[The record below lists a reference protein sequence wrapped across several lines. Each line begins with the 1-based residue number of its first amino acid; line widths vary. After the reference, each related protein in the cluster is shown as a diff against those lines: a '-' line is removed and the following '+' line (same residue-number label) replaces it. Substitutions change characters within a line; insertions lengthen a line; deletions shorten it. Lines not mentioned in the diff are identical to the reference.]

1 MNYNYLW
8 LEVFDKYKNEWLS
21 NRVMGDA
28 GSTFLYQIAQHQKKF
43 VNISYKS
50 YIEHSRKGSRP
61 TKKKILKIKIGSDLI
76 FKNT

>member
-1 MNYNYLW
+1 MNYDYLW

-28 GSTFLYQIAQHQKKF
+28 GSTFLYQIAQYQKKF

-61 TKKKILKIKIGSDLI
+61 TKKKDLED
-76 FKNT
+76 KNWLRFDF